1 MIGVFSDKRIN
12 LITDIIN
19 GIKTIKAYRWERIME
34 RKVRKY
40 RDLQLKNIKS
50 YYIFISIGSVVL
62 FSSGYIFVLVV
73 LLYHWGTERKL
84 EYSSSVV
91 LMSVGTYL
99 SLSVIVV
106 FLNGFAITLKI
117 QSIFRRVNEVL
128 NTKDKQINDEL
139 KDDNTIADNIV
150 WLYNVTGTWGFQ
162 IKQDIYSGKFEVVT
176 DEPTNNLINI
186 TLEAE
191 RQDFIAVIG
200 PVGWG
205 KTTLFNAIMNEL
217 EILKGDVKVYGTV
230 SYVEQEPFITSDT
243 VKGNI
248 LFGQEYD
255 KDKLDLAIRVWWLGE
270 DIRQLKEG
278 LETKIGEKG
287 INISGGQKA
296 RISLA
301 RAIYSDADI
310 YLLDDPLSALD
321 QRVGTEIYNRCI
333 RGYLK
338 DKCVILATHQV
349 HLLEDAEKILVM
361 DEGRIIER
369 GTYSQINGTRN
380 VEEDKEDEDS
390 DSIVN
395 SSDSS
400 VVMLKDI
407 MLKNN
412 HRATSRIVSLSMPK
426 KSSVNL
432 SIQARRGIREISTSM
447 AIKLERSASTISLLE
462 SSEDKEYIDKPA
474 SIKDLFKLYSFGVGN
489 FWFILMIVSGFISS
503 FSIMVCYYL
512 IGKLAEKDKDDQQD
526 SNLIYWI
533 ICALASIIIFQVIGV
548 ILIHAVIFTASR
560 KIHNIMVWSLLRT
573 NLSFFDQN
581 TIGTILTKF
590 TKDISGLDVYMP
602 NFTFVTVRLV
612 TLMIAIITTI
622 LIATPFLI
630 VIIAIWIFMLYLV
643 RKVNRLP
650 SQKLEWL
657 ESEARG
663 PLNTRFS
670 SVLDGLMTIRAY
682 KKEEYFMHKYYD
694 DSDVVASVALSRSG
708 VNNWFRISLDFIGI
722 ILIFFTTL
730 FVFVMKLYT
739 DWIDDNFLAIAI
751 TSCAT
756 FITGFNTIGK
766 SYNELENQLKIL
778 KNAMAY
784 TELKSEGELE
794 TKNDPVEWPKSGIV
808 RFENVQMK
816 YSGADRLALNN
827 MNCLIKSLEKVGIK
841 GRTGSG
847 KSSIISTLFRFYP
860 IKSGAIKIDGQD
872 INKIGLHWLRNGISY
887 IAQTP
892 FLMIGTLKE
901 NLDPF
906 KEYTDDEIQNALKD
920 VQMLDY
926 VNILKDGIDTEIT
939 AGSVIFSA
947 GQKQLICLARAIL
960 EKAKILSTNFDLLC
974 IFV

>member
-12 LITDIIN
+12 IITDIIN
-19 GIKTIKAYRWERIME
+19 GIKTIKAYRWEKIME
-34 RKVRKY
+34 RKVKKY

-560 KIHNIMVWSLLRT
+560 KIHNI
-573 NLSFFDQN
+573 
-581 TIGTILTKF
+581 
-590 TKDISGLDVYMP
+590 
-602 NFTFVTVRLV
+602 
-612 TLMIAIITTI
+612 
-622 LIATPFLI
+622 
-630 VIIAIWIFMLYLV
+630 
-643 RKVNRLP
+643 
-650 SQKLEWL
+650 
-657 ESEARG
+657 
-663 PLNTRFS
+663 
-670 SVLDGLMTIRAY
+670 
-682 KKEEYFMHKYYD
+682 
-694 DSDVVASVALSRSG
+694 
-708 VNNWFRISLDFIGI
+708 
-722 ILIFFTTL
+722 
-730 FVFVMKLYT
+730 
-739 DWIDDNFLAIAI
+739 
-751 TSCAT
+751 
-756 FITGFNTIGK
+756 
-766 SYNELENQLKIL
+766 
-778 KNAMAY
+778 
-784 TELKSEGELE
+784 
-794 TKNDPVEWPKSGIV
+794 
-808 RFENVQMK
+808 
-816 YSGADRLALNN
+816 
-827 MNCLIKSLEKVGIK
+827 
-841 GRTGSG
+841 
-847 KSSIISTLFRFYP
+847 
-860 IKSGAIKIDGQD
+860 
-872 INKIGLHWLRNGISY
+872 
-887 IAQTP
+887 
-892 FLMIGTLKE
+892 
-901 NLDPF
+901 
-906 KEYTDDEIQNALKD
+906 
-920 VQMLDY
+920 
-926 VNILKDGIDTEIT
+926 
-939 AGSVIFSA
+939 
-947 GQKQLICLARAIL
+947 
-960 EKAKILSTNFDLLC
+960 
-974 IFV
+974 